1 MVETSNGWREVT
13 IGQLGRVVTGKTPP
27 TKNPELFGVD
37 FPFITPTDIEEQAR
51 LVRTARFLSDEGC
64 RKQKNS
70 LLPAGTVCFT
80 CIGATIGKICMTTR
94 PSFTNQQINS
104 VVVDTDNHDP
114 KYVYYL
120 LRQQAGRVKALASG
134 AATPIVNKS
143 TFSNLRVLVPSLPA
157 QRKTAAVLSAY
168 DELIENN
175 TRRIKILEEMAQT
188 IYQEW
193 FVNFRFPGHEKVRMV
208 DSELGQIP
216 EGWEVRAFSGT
227 AAFINGYAFKPRH
240 WGDSGKPIVKIA
252 ELKNGVTDNTPRYD
266 GEDIPAKYHI
276 ENGDLLFSW
285 SADLEAYIWT
295 GGEALLN
302 QHLFNVIPHDDLS
315 RYFLFYSLKD
325 RMQGFRSR
333 SQGTTMR
340 HIKRS
345 ALDEVKVAVPPS
357 DLRRIFD
364 QYVGPILS
372 EIENLHERNTNL
384 RSTRDLLLPK
394 LISSEVSV
402 EDVSEKVL
410 G

>member
-1 MVETSNGWREVT
+1 
-13 IGQLGRVVTGKTPP
+13 
-27 TKNPELFGVD
+27 
-37 FPFITPTDIEEQAR
+37 
-51 LVRTARFLSDEGC
+51 
-64 RKQKNS
+64 
-70 LLPAGTVCFT
+70 
-80 CIGATIGKICMTTR
+80 MTTR

>member
-1 MVETSNGWREVT
+1 
-13 IGQLGRVVTGKTPP
+13 
-27 TKNPELFGVD
+27 
-37 FPFITPTDIEEQAR
+37 
-51 LVRTARFLSDEGC
+51 
-64 RKQKNS
+64 
-70 LLPAGTVCFT
+70 
-80 CIGATIGKICMTTR
+80 MTTR

-315 RYFLFYSLKD
+315 R
-325 RMQGFRSR
+325 
-333 SQGTTMR
+333 
-340 HIKRS
+340 
-345 ALDEVKVAVPPS
+345 
-357 DLRRIFD
+357 
-364 QYVGPILS
+364 
-372 EIENLHERNTNL
+372 
-384 RSTRDLLLPK
+384 
-394 LISSEVSV
+394 
-402 EDVSEKVL
+402 
-410 G
+410 